1 MPRHP
6 SLFVFQASPPV
17 RQALTRVRQVRE
29 VTPRSRSN
37 SAKHLDIA
45 AEIIGDIATGRVA
58 VGSALPSE
66 SALAARFGV
75 ARGTVRRALEHVEAT
90 HRRLSRQGIRWVVHP
105 ERLAQDV
112 TELRSFGQWAKA
124 IGHEPGGRTVL
135 CGEGRASAEE
145 AHALAIR
152 PQCPVLRI
160 TRLQYLDDVPVM
172 VKRTTFPQW
181 LMPTISKLPP
191 DARSIMEVVEREHGP
206 QLAHGEHVISAVLA
220 EPEDARLLGVTRPT
234 PLLRVQRAARTF
246 DGRPFEYSDDRYL
259 ATATSLS
266 IVNSAR
272 RAHRTLAQ

>member
-1 MPRHP
+1 MNQR
-6 SLFVFQASPPV
+6 
-17 RQALTRVRQVRE
+17 R
-29 VTPRSRSN
+29 RSHRP
-37 SAKHLDIA
+37 KHLEIA
-45 AEIIGDIATGRVA
+45 AELTADITSGRVPI
-58 VGSALPSE
+58 GEALPSE
-66 SALAARFGV
+66 SALAARFDV

-90 HRRLSRQGIRWVVHP
+90 HRRLSRQGTRWVVHP

-135 CGEGRASAEE
+135 CCEGRATTEE
-145 AHALAIR
+145 ALALAIS
-152 PQCPVLRI
+152 PQRPVLRI
-160 TRLQYLDDVPVM
+160 TRLQYLDDAPVM

-181 LMPTISKLPP
+181 LMQTIAQLPP

-206 QLAHGEHVISAVLA
+206 QLAHGEHLISAVLPD
-220 EPEDARLLGVTRPT
+220 PEDARLLGVTRIT
-234 PLLRVQRAARTF
+234 PLLRVQRSARTF

-272 RAHRTLAQ
+272 LPERAIAQ